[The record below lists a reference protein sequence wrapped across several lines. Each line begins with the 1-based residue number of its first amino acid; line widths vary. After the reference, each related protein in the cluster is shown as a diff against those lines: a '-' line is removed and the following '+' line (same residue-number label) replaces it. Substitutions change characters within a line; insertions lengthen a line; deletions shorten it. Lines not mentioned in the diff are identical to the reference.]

1 MNNHEN
7 TPVAEDNIKT
17 LLYYLNIINKSKWF
31 IIIIMIIIPLI
42 VYLRTTK
49 QSKLYMATASIII
62 EAATPQI
69 IDEIKSPNNQISG
82 YYSSSR
88 EFYQTEYIIIHTRAI
103 AKKVIDKLGLWK
115 NPEYLNISDT
125 PGSKID
131 FKKYDPES
139 ILLSQY
145 TVIPD
150 KDSKIV
156 YIRVINHDPKTA
168 ALIANTIVNE
178 YMEFNLEKKYYAN
191 KEADNW
197 LREQLYEM
205 IDKLEKSEYELYY
218 FKKDNDIMSVT
229 IEDNQSITS
238 TKMKAISDQMTR
250 LEVKKIELEAKI
262 NTINK
267 VTTSDNNYYDAID
280 FLLDN
285 DSIRQ
290 LKTNYKEADNRFTE
304 ISEKYKNK
312 HPMYI
317 AAKLHKD
324 LLQDDLKQAINRVLN
339 NINAEYAYVCE
350 TYRILKESFEELKN
364 KNMELSKK
372 EIELNRL
379 KRESENNNY
388 LYNII
393 LKKQKE
399 NDIMGMVQD
408 NNIKKLDEALVP
420 KSPFSPNVRYNV
432 VLSIVISMAGSIGII
447 LLINYF
453 DNTIKTKED
462 IEKYTKANLLGI
474 IPMIKKNKIIDNEK
488 DMNKFKDTYI
498 LTNPNSTI
506 SEACR
511 SIRTNIMYVNPEKK
525 ANIILITSSGP
536 REGKSMNAVSI
547 AISMAISGMKTLLI
561 DCDMRKPRLHMT
573 FEKENEK
580 GLSNY
585 IIGLVDIKDV
595 IHTNIINNLDLLTS
609 GPIPPN
615 PSELLHTKRFEELK
629 IFINNNYQKVII
641 DSPPINAVTDALIL
655 SKYVDGTIIIIK
667 SGATTREMAN
677 NAINKIINV
686 ESNILGVV
694 LNEYKHEEK
703 SYRYYRK
710 YGGYYYTKKSA

>member
-1 MNNHEN
+1 MNNPEN
-7 TPVAEDNIKT
+7 MTDNEDNIKV
-17 LLYYLNIINKSKWF
+17 LLYYLNIINKRKWF
-31 IIIIMIIIPLI
+31 IIIIVIIVPLI

-49 QSKLYMATASIII
+49 QNKMYMAEASIII
-62 EAATPQI
+62 EAATPAI
-69 IDEIKSPNNQISG
+69 IDEIKSSNNQVSG
-82 YYSSSR
+82 FFTSIR
-88 EFYQTEYIIIHTRAI
+88 EFYETEYKIIHTRAI

-115 NPEYLNISDT
+115 NPEYLNIRDD
-125 PGSKID
+125 PGTKID

-145 TVIPD
+145 YVSPE

-156 YIRVINHDPKTA
+156 YIRVTNKDPKTA

-205 IDKLEKSEYELYY
+205 IDKLEKSEYELFN
-218 FKKDNDIMSVT
+218 FKKNNDINSLT

-238 TKMKAISDQMTR
+238 TKMRAISDQMTK
-250 LEVKKIELEAKI
+250 LEVRKIELEAKI
-262 NTINK
+262 NTVNK
-267 VTTSDNNYYDAID
+267 IKKTDPNYYNALDFIVDNNAI
-280 FLLDN
+280 
-285 DSIRQ
+285 Q
-290 LKTNYKEADNRFTE
+290 GLKSLYNEAAIKFGE
-304 ISEKYKNK
+304 ISEKYKDK
-312 HPMYI
+312 HPKYI

-324 LLQDDLKQAINRVLN
+324 LLQEDLNKAINRILD
-339 NINAEYAYVCE
+339 NINAEYTYICE
-350 TYRILKESFEELKN
+350 TDRILNESFEQLKN
-364 KNMELSKK
+364 KNIELSKK

-420 KSPFSPNVRYNV
+420 KKPISPNVKYNV
-432 VLSIVISMAGSIGII
+432 VLSIIISVAGSIGAV
-447 LLINYF
+447 LIMNYF

-462 IEKYTKANLLGI
+462 IEKYTNANLLGI
-474 IPMIKKNKIIDNEK
+474 IPLIKKNKEINNEK
-488 DMNKFKDTYI
+488 DMDKFKDTYI

-561 DCDMRKPRLHMT
+561 DCDMRKPRLHLT

-595 IHTNIINNLDLLTS
+595 IHNNIINNLDLLTS

-629 IFINNNYQKVII
+629 TFLNNNYQKVII

-686 ESNILGVV
+686 ESNILGIV
-694 LNEYKHEEK
+694 LNEFKHEER